1 MKQITM
7 YQANDGEVFDSKQEC
22 IQYEN
27 KQKIIEKLSNE
38 LYLREVDVDELYE
51 WICKN
56 VGLFLEEDKVIV
68 PESYEDECDVY

>member
-7 YQANDGEVFDSKQEC
+7 YQANDGEVFDNKQAC

-27 KQKIIEKLSNE
+27 KQKIIEKLSHE
-38 LYLREVDVDELYE
+38 LYLREVDVEELYN

-56 VGLFLEEDKVIV
+56 VGLFLAEDKEIV
-68 PESYEDECDVY
+68 LDSYEDDCGVN